1 MKKRH
6 ISIILLLSIAVLM
19 FSCKKEKSEWQGTIE
34 EVEGVT
40 YVNNPKEG
48 LWDSKEESQIT
59 LIEDLKIGEMDGPEE
74 ILFVYLRDVAVNTK
88 GDIYMADLK
97 LNEIRKFNKD
107 GEYLMTL
114 GRPGQGPGE
123 FQFLRILSVNSEDDL
138 IVFDGICRVSIFT
151 DSGELLTTTK
161 KLVPDS
167 WIDASKIFATAGKY
181 VIFGKLTNSLKLFHE
196 FDKNWDL
203 TDSYIEYV
211 FIDNKE
217 FEEQTLVFQPG
228 YCVFLNNGEIIY
240 TNFLYN
246 NQIYFYR
253 NRELTTIISK
263 ESDINKP
270 YVVEYFNDME
280 KTKKVAKDKGYYF
293 NQFGPGGYFTGN
305 YIQRSL
311 GVYQLSD
318 GNIVNFLNIRK
329 TKDIYEYGVELYD
342 SSGKF
347 LTYSKLGDN
356 LGYDVRCKD
365 SDDLFYAIDRRE
377 YHKVIRFRLEY

>member
-1 MKKRH
+1 
-6 ISIILLLSIAVLM
+6 VD
-19 FSCKKEKSEWQGTIE
+19 
-34 EVEGVT
+34 GVT
-40 YVNNPKEG
+40 YVNNPEEG

-88 GDIYMADLK
+88 GDIYVADLK

-167 WIDASKIFATAGKY
+167 WIDASKIFATGGKY

-203 TDSYIEYV
+203 TDSYIDYI

-228 YCVFLNNGEIIY
+228 HCVFRNNGDLIY
-240 TNFLYN
+240 TKYFYN
-246 NQIYFYR
+246 NQIFIYR
-253 NRELTTIISK
+253 KRELMTVISK
-263 ESDINKP
+263 ESDIKKP
-270 YVVEYFNDME
+270 YVVEAFNDME
-280 KTKKVAKDKGYYF
+280 KTRKVAKEKGYSFRQYG
-293 NQFGPGGYFTGN
+293 QAGN
-305 YIQRSL
+305 FAGDYIQLSL

-329 TKDIYEYGVELYD
+329 SKEIYEYGVELYD
-342 SSGKF
+342 SSGRF
-347 LTYSKLGDN
+347 LKYSKLGETFGFDI
-356 LGYDVRCKD
+356 RCKD
-365 SDDLFYAIDRRE
+365 SNDLFYAIDRRE